1 MTDDL
6 KTMALYT
13 GKITKMLS
21 ITEQAT
27 DTKTNILC
35 FVPVWCDNICDTF
48 LRKVKWFN
56 KEGLKKALK
65 EERPFFQQ
73 KN

>member
-1 MTDDL
+1 MTNDL

-21 ITEQAT
+21 ITEQAI
-27 DTKTNILC
+27 DAKTNILC
-35 FVPVWCDNICDTF
+35 FVPEWHGNICDTF

-65 EERPFFQQ
+65 ERPFFQQ